1 MEPKIYQGIG
11 VGNNSAW
18 GRAFVLSKPKF
29 TAETKSSLDPATELN
44 RLKDASAVVS
54 QQFDQS
60 TSAIDSVS
68 SEIIKALQSMV
79 QDPALVIEA
88 EKHIGDGWDAET
100 SIQKAMT
107 SFTEALRGVPTFEDR
122 VADLEDIALRVVAVL
137 TNQTWTFELP
147 KVGPVVIVAEDLS
160 PLETSQFTDAVVA
173 VITSGGGPTSHTAII
188 CRQKNIPALVAVGGA
203 LEIGNNA
210 GVFVDAFEGI
220 AKFSE
225 NPITSETKQIR
236 RQRTGPSLVSIK
248 GNIGSIQDAEVLA
261 KTEASGVGLMRTEL
275 LFLSRT
281 SAPSISEQTDIYSS
295 ILKSSPKGEFIFRTF
310 DSANDKPLAFY
321 DNNPSEVLEEQLQAI
336 ADAQDLSRRKV
347 SVMAPMLSTF
357 QEVED
362 FVLLARTKGI
372 ARVGVM
378 VETVALTEV
387 IAELASIVDFVSIGT
402 NDLSRDLFKV
412 DREDSSSAS
421 LLDPWQPELL
431 RAIKGIADEASNSAI
446 EVGVCGEAASDPLL
460 GIVLAGLGVQ
470 SLSMAAPAVSE
481 SVDYLSSV
489 SLEQA
494 QVIAASALQGNTAL
508 EAKELALAALP
519 H

>member
-1 MEPKIYQGIG
+1 MQSRTYQGIG
-11 VGNNSAW
+11 VGTSAAW
-18 GRAFVLSKPKF
+18 GRTFVISKPKF
-29 TAETKSSLDPATELN
+29 ASETKSSLDPATELN
-44 RLKDASAVVS
+44 RLKGALAIVS

-88 EKHIGDGWDAET
+88 EKHLTAGWDAET
-100 SIQKAMT
+100 SIQKAMM

-137 TNQTWTFELP
+137 THQIWNFELP
-147 KVGPVVIVAEDLS
+147 ETGPVVIVAEDLS
-160 PLETSQFTDAVVA
+160 PLETAQFTDAVVA

-188 CRQKNIPALVAVGGA
+188 CRQKNIPALVAVDGA
-203 LEIGNNA
+203 LEIGNNV

-220 AKFSE
+220 AKLSE
-225 NPITSETKQIR
+225 TPVTSEPKQIK
-236 RQRTGPSLVSIK
+236 RQRTEPLFVSLK
-248 GNIGSIQDAEVLA
+248 GNIGNLEDAEVLA

-275 LFLSRT
+275 MFLSRT
-281 SAPSISEQTDIYSS
+281 SAPSISEQTKLYTS

-310 DSANDKPLAFY
+310 DSAKDKPLAFY

-336 ADAQDLSRRKV
+336 SDAQDLSGRSV
-347 SVMAPMLSTF
+347 SVMAPMLSNV
-357 QEVED
+357 QDVED
-362 FVLLARTKGI
+362 FVELARTKGI

-387 IAELASIVDFVSIGT
+387 ISELAGTVDFVSIGT
-402 NDLSRDLFKV
+402 NDLSRDLFKA
-412 DREDSSSAS
+412 DREDSRFAG

-431 RAIKGIADEASNSAI
+431 RAVKGIVDAASKAGI
-446 EVGVCGEAASDPLL
+446 EVGICGEAASDPLL

-481 SVDYLSSV
+481 AIDYLSSV

-494 QVIAASALQGNTAL
+494 QLITASALQGNTAL
-508 EAKELALAALP
+508 ETKELALAALP
-519 H
+519 N

>member
-1 MEPKIYQGIG
+1 MEPKIYRGIG
-11 VGNNSAW
+11 VGNNAAW

-29 TAETKSSLDPATELN
+29 TAESKSSLDPATELN
-44 RLKDASAVVS
+44 RLKGALAVVS
-54 QQFDQS
+54 EQFEL
-60 TSAIDSVS
+60 SAVESDSVS
-68 SEIIKALQSMV
+68 TEIIKALQSIV
-79 QDPALVIEA
+79 QDPALVTEA
-88 EKHIGDGWDAET
+88 EKHLDAGWDAET

-137 TNQTWTFELP
+137 TNQTWTIELP

-203 LEIGNNA
+203 LEIGNND

-225 NPITSETKQIR
+225 TPITSETKQIR

-295 ILKSSPKGEFIFRTF
+295 ILKSSPKGQFIFRTF
-310 DSANDKPLAFY
+310 DSAKDKPLSFY
-321 DNNPSEVLEEQLQAI
+321 DKNPSEVLEEQLQAV
-336 ADAQDLSRRKV
+336 ADAQDLSGRSV
-347 SVMAPMLSTF
+347 SVMAPMLSTV
-357 QEVED
+357 QDVED
-362 FVLLARTKGI
+362 FVELARSKGI

-387 IAELASIVDFVSIGT
+387 IAELAGTVDFVSIGT
-402 NDLSRDLFKV
+402 NDLSRDLFKA
-412 DREDSSSAS
+412 DREDSRFAG

-431 RAIKGIADEASNSAI
+431 RAIKGIADDASKAGV

-470 SLSMAAPAVSE
+470 SLSMAAPAVSQ

-489 SLEQA
+489 SLEKA
-494 QVIAASALQGNTAL
+494 QLIAASALQGNTAL

-519 H
+519 N

>member
-1 MEPKIYQGIG
+1 MIYQGIG

-29 TAETKSSLDPATELN
+29 TAESKSSLDPATELN
-44 RLKDASAVVS
+44 RLKGALAAVS
-54 QQFDQS
+54 QQFEHS
-60 TSAIDSVS
+60 ITESDSVS
-68 SEIIKALQSMV
+68 NEIIKALQSMA
-79 QDPALVIEA
+79 QDPALVTEA
-88 EKHIGDGWDAET
+88 EKHLAAGWDAET
-100 SIQKAMT
+100 SIQKAMK

-122 VADLEDIALRVVAVL
+122 VADLGDIALRVVAVL
-137 TNQTWTFELP
+137 TNQTWNIELP
-147 KVGPVVIVAEDLS
+147 GTGPVVIVAEDLS
-160 PLETSQFTDAVVA
+160 PLETARFTDAVVA

-188 CRQKNIPALVAVGGA
+188 CRQKNIPALVAVDGA
-203 LEIGNNA
+203 LEIGNNV
-210 GVFVDAFEGI
+210 GVFVDAFEGV
-220 AKFSE
+220 AKLSE
-225 NPITSETKQIR
+225 TPVTSEPKQIK
-236 RQRTGPSLVSIK
+236 RQRTNQLLVSIK
-248 GNIGSIQDAEVLA
+248 VNIGSIQDAEVLA
-261 KTEASGVGLMRTEL
+261 KTEASGVGLMRTEF

-281 SAPSISEQTDIYSS
+281 SAPSISEQIGIYSS

-321 DNNPSEVLEEQLQAI
+321 DNNPREVLEEQLQAI
-336 ADAQDLSRRKV
+336 SDAQNLSGRSV
-347 SVMAPMLSTF
+347 SVMAPMLSTV

-362 FVLLARTKGI
+362 FVVLARSKGI

-387 IAELASIVDFVSIGT
+387 IAELAGTVDFVSIGT

-412 DREDSSSAS
+412 DREDPNSAR

-431 RAIKGIADEASNSAI
+431 RAIKGIALDSSKSGI
-446 EVGVCGEAASDPLL
+446 ELGVCGEAASDPLL

-470 SLSMAAPAVSE
+470 SLSMAAPAVSQ
-481 SVDYLSSV
+481 SFDYLSSV

-494 QVIAASALQGNTAL
+494 RVVAAAALQGNTAL

-519 H
+519 N

>member
-1 MEPKIYQGIG
+1 MIYKGIG
-11 VGNNSAW
+11 VGNNAAW

-29 TAETKSSLDPATELN
+29 TAESRSSLDPATELN
-44 RLKDASAVVS
+44 RLKGALAAVS
-54 QQFDQS
+54 QQFEQS
-60 TSAIDSVS
+60 ITESDSVS
-68 SEIIKALQSMV
+68 NEIIKALQSIV

-88 EKHIGDGWDAET
+88 EKHLASGWDAET
-100 SIQKAMT
+100 SIQKAMM

-122 VADLEDIALRVVAVL
+122 VADLGDIALRVVAVL
-137 TNQTWTFELP
+137 TNQTWTFEIP
-147 KVGPVVIVAEDLS
+147 GTGPVVIVAEDLS
-160 PLETSQFTDAVVA
+160 PLETAQFTDAVVA

-188 CRQKNIPALVAVGGA
+188 CRQKNIPALVAVEGA

-210 GVFVDAFEGI
+210 GVFVDAFEGT
-220 AKFSE
+220 AKL
-225 NPITSETKQIR
+225 SETPVTGKSRAAGRKRTSSLLVAIR
-236 RQRTGPSLVSIK
+236 
-248 GNIGSIQDAEVLA
+248 GNIGNIQDAEVLA
-261 KTEASGVGLMRTEL
+261 KTEANGVGLMRTEL
-275 LFLSRT
+275 MFLSKT
-281 SAPSISEQTDIYSS
+281 SAPSISEQTELYTS

-310 DSANDKPLAFY
+310 DSAKDKPLAFY
-321 DNNPSEVLEEQLQAI
+321 DNNPREVLEGQLQGI
-336 ADAQDLSRRKV
+336 ADAQDLSGRSV
-347 SVMAPMLSTF
+347 SVMAPMLSTV

-362 FVLLARTKGI
+362 FVLLARSNGI

-412 DREDSSSAS
+412 DREDPSSAR

-431 RAIKGIADEASNSAI
+431 RAIKGIADDASKAGI

-460 GIVLAGLGVQ
+460 GIVIAGLGVQ
-470 SLSMAAPAVSE
+470 SLSMAAPAVSLAI
-481 SVDYLSSV
+481 DYLSSV
-489 SLEQA
+489 TLEQA

-519 H
+519 N

>member
-18 GRAFVLSKPKF
+18 GKAFVLSKPRF
-29 TAETKSSLDPATELN
+29 TAETSSSLDPATELN
-44 RLKDASAVVS
+44 RLKGALAVVS
-54 QQFDQS
+54 QQFEH
-60 TSAIDSVS
+60 SASESDSVS
-68 SEIIKALQSMV
+68 SEIIKALQSMA
-79 QDPALVIEA
+79 QDPALVTEA
-88 EKHIGDGWDAET
+88 EKHLAAGWDAET
-100 SIQKAMT
+100 SIQKAMK

-122 VADLEDIALRVVAVL
+122 VADLGDIALRVVAVL

-160 PLETSQFTDAVVA
+160 PLETAQFTDAVVA

-188 CRQKNIPALVAVGGA
+188 CRQRNIPALLAVDGA

-220 AKFSE
+220 AKLSE
-225 NPITSETKQIR
+225 TPIASETKQIR
-236 RQRTGPSLVSIK
+236 RQRTNPLLVSIK
-248 GNIGSIQDAEVLA
+248 GNISSIQDAEVLA

-281 SAPSISEQTDIYSS
+281 SAPSISEQTDIYTS
-295 ILKSSPKGEFIFRTF
+295 ILKSSPEGEFIFRTF
-310 DSANDKPLAFY
+310 DSAKDKPLAFY
-321 DNNPSEVLEEQLQAI
+321 DNSPSEVLEEQLQAI
-336 ADAQDLSRRKV
+336 SDAQDLSGRSV
-347 SVMAPMLSTF
+347 SVMAPMLSNV
-357 QEVED
+357 QDVED
-362 FVLLARTKGI
+362 FVELARTKGI

-387 IAELASIVDFVSIGT
+387 IAELAGIVDFLSIGT

-412 DREDSSSAS
+412 GREDSRSAS

-470 SLSMAAPAVSE
+470 SLSMAAPAVSQ

-519 H
+519 N